1 MRILVIGNGFIGSVI
16 AERLFTEGHDV
27 HTFSRSL
34 RLGAFYKQS
43 TGDVFKFEDL
53 SNVLH
58 WNPEVIVHTAWITKR
73 DVYRNDPVNL
83 QYAKFTIALAEYVAQ
98 SNVRQLIVLGT
109 CAEYGAQE
117 NTCIAGITQL
127 SPTNFYAEQKV
138 VSFRSV
144 LGILERTNV
153 KFNWAR
159 IFYPYGPYQ
168 DKDRLIPFLINS
180 LKESKPIQLVDTNS
194 IYDWVTT
201 RDIAS
206 AISWM
211 ISHDLPVEVDIGT
224 SQGFTNLQVL
234 AVLERILQTKNSL
247 SGSVLCEIDSMEKYV
262 AGVESALF
270 TSGWTP
276 QDSLVTGLKWVITK

>member
-16 AERLFTEGHDV
+16 AHKLYAEGHDL

-34 RLGAFYKQS
+34 KQGVFYKQS
-43 TGDVFKFEDL
+43 IGDLFKFEDL
-53 SNVLH
+53 SNVFE
-58 WNPEVIVHTAWITKR
+58 WDPEIIIHTAWITKR
-73 DVYRNDPVNL
+73 DVYRNDPVNSL
-83 QYAKFTIALAEYVAQ
+83 YAEFTIALAEYVAQ
-98 SNVRQLIVLGT
+98 SNVRQFIVLGS
-109 CAEYGAQE
+109 CAEYGVQKDP
-117 NTCIAGITQL
+117 CVAGITQL
-127 SPTNFYAEQKV
+127 SPTTFYAEQKIL
-138 VSFRSV
+138 SFRSARK
-144 LGILERTNV
+144 ILEKSNV

-168 DKDRLIPFLINS
+168 DSDRLIPFLINS
-180 LKESKPIQLVDTNS
+180 LKDSKPIQLVDSNS

-234 AVLERILQTKNSL
+234 AVLEGILQTKSPL
-247 SGSVLCEIDSMEKYV
+247 GWGVLHESESKENYV
-262 AGVESALF
+262 AGAESALF
-270 TSGWTP
+270 TSGWAP
-276 QDSLVTGLKWVITK
+276 QDSLVTGLEWVIAK